1 MAANLA
7 EEIKEVEARS
17 KDIVKDAKNGAAQMI
32 NEAQNEVERRTK
44 EAKQKAF
51 RLFKE
56 NTASVEREA
65 EEKKNS
71 LLRPLKKSEQLQQYG
86 QKVNS
91 GTMDFEEV
99 IDMAVARIK
108 S

>member
-51 RLFKE
+51 
-56 NTASVEREA
+56 
-65 EEKKNS
+65 
-71 LLRPLKKSEQLQQYG
+71 
-86 QKVNS
+86 
-91 GTMDFEEV
+91 
-99 IDMAVARIK
+99 II
-108 S
+108 